1 MCFSS
6 SQCSCSFC
14 QSQSSQEL
22 QMQHKSLQFIWQLVQ
37 VPAFIILFQWHFQK
51 VTIVL
56 YSLYI
61 WGKKK
66 SSFLE
71 IKLLPGNI
79 LLSIEMLSSSKV
91 NILIAPITFKVT
103 NIRQQASSSRQML
116 PTHLLWWTDRGNGSA
131 LLTSSLVK
139 ILKLLLPQSDL
150 DVFHHWSILKSYYC
164 GFIVS

>member
-1 MCFSS
+1 MQLLFLSVPKLPRAADATQITSIHLTTGTSS
-6 SQCSCSFC
+6 CIYHSIPVTLPESHNCS
-14 QSQSSQEL
+14 
-22 QMQHKSLQFIWQLVQ
+22 VQ
-37 VPAFIILFQWHFQK
+37 
-51 VTIVL
+51 
-56 YSLYI
+56 SLYL
-61 WGKKK
+61 GEKK